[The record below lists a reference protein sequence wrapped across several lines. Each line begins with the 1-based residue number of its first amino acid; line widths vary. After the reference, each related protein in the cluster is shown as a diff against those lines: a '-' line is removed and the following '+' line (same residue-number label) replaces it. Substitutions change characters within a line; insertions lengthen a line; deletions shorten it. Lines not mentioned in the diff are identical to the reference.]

1 LSWLFLSECTC
12 ANISKVKF
20 HTVFALCYLQN
31 FEAILNS
38 INNMQWLL
46 LFILEQLIQRIV
58 FLCVCF
64 NGLLP
69 TANGFDQNILI
80 KKAFAYKA
88 NIYLYHIF
96 KQTTFGRT
104 SFESFETFYRFI
116 LHLILAN

>member
-1 LSWLFLSECTC
+1 
-12 ANISKVKF
+12 
-20 HTVFALCYLQN
+20 
-31 FEAILNS
+31 
-38 INNMQWLL
+38 MQWLL

-88 NIYLYHIF
+88 NIYLAHIF
-96 KQTTFGRT
+96 KQTTFGKT
-104 SFESFETFYRFI
+104 SFSARPVVSRKVLKRFI
-116 LHLILAN
+116 VLFFTFNFSQLKHDN